1 MCNMTDTDSSA
12 PGPGTGRWLASH
24 FATHFAILALLWP
37 ALAPAEERPAAK
49 PSAHE
54 TAAAFLKQQDD
65 VSAVTQ
71 VVLRERQA
79 RDNGWWD
86 RMLATYWPDSRV
98 DVSWYHG
105 DGPGFVHA
113 SRKLSAGGVVGK
125 HRMFAPIVD
134 IRGNKAHVEIG
145 SRNWSQLKVDG
156 KTVNLNANMRINYR
170 LEKRDGEWKI
180 LSLQPIYEHSELTPD
195 VPGETLV
202 IPAAELA
209 KYRPSYAAL
218 SWALT
223 RKGLTMS
230 QTEIG
235 IDRPDDVNALYAS
248 IEKWLS
254 E

>member
-1 MCNMTDTDSSA
+1 MEDKSQSGATAT
-12 PGPGTGRWLASH
+12 RWLAAS
-24 FATHFAILALLWP
+24 
-37 ALAPAEERPAAK
+37 
-49 PSAHE
+49 
-54 TAAAFLKQQDD
+54 AAAFCLLSPASAQDGRGTENPTDRNGSALTTQQDD
-65 VSAVTQ
+65 ISAITQ

-105 DGPGFVHA
+105 DGPGFVAA
-113 SRKLSAGGVVGK
+113 SRKASAGGVVGK
-125 HRMFAPIVD
+125 HRLFAPIVD
-134 IRGNKAHVEIG
+134 MRGQKAHVELG
-145 SRNWSQLKVDG
+145 SRNWSQLQVDG

-170 LEKRDGEWKI
+170 LEKRNGEWRI

-195 VPGETLV
+195 VPGETLTV
-202 IPAAELA
+202 PAADLK
-209 KYRPSYAAL
+209 KYRQSYAAL

-230 QTEIG
+230 QTEVG
-235 IDRPDDVNALYAS
+235 IDRPEDVNALYDA
-248 IEKWLS
+248 IERWLQ

>member
-1 MCNMTDTDSSA
+1 MVSKSR
-12 PGPGTGRWLASH
+12 PGAAAARWLAAS
-24 FATHFAILALLWP
+24 AAAIYL
-37 ALAPAEERPAAK
+37 LAPAGAQDGSGTEHPAEHRVPA
-49 PSAHE
+49 P
-54 TAAAFLKQQDD
+54 TTQQDD
-65 VSAVTQ
+65 ISAITQ

-105 DGPGFVHA
+105 DGPGFVAA
-113 SRKLSAGGVVGK
+113 SRKASAGGVVGK
-125 HRMFAPIVD
+125 HRLFSPIVD
-134 IRGNKAHVEIG
+134 KRGEKAHVELG
-145 SRNWSQLKVDG
+145 SRNWSQLQIDG

-170 LEKRDGEWKI
+170 LEKRNGEWRI

-195 VPGETLV
+195 IPGETLT
-202 IPAAELA
+202 IPAADLG
-209 KYRPSYAAL
+209 KYRSSYAAL

-230 QTEIG
+230 QTEVG
-235 IDRPDDVNALYAS
+235 IDRPEEVNALYAA
-248 IEKWLS
+248 IERWLQ